1 MRFERGPFGR
11 IAVFSLDRK
20 EDMISHV
27 MDSLQNHILPSVLP
41 VYLREQFGQMEF
53 CVDCTGCDQITA
65 SSKNLMPEPLAKR
78 KAISDF
84 LLALLDAQDHFID
97 LRHFLFE
104 PDYIFVEPDTGK
116 LLWCCLPVL
125 QDAAEQV
132 SGEYFTEAKLERLL
146 MDSFFSDV
154 IDDDERSR
162 IICLLKDGRD
172 QELNTLLSR
181 MAAVPKPAVH
191 TPRSSTVVWLSI
203 QTALMIIAGILLVFF
218 SMKSGQTGTAQN
230 LRGWYLLF
238 FSVMLLL
245 TIICTGGKAKSVPAA
260 AAEEN
265 GNPSLTKKEIYF
277 PEQSPTSKESAW
289 AARNTQRPP
298 AYLNQII
305 LSSGD
310 NRKKGVRSV
319 IWTDDFLIGRDRILC
334 DLFLDDP
341 SVSDRHARIV
351 RRGVLFMIIDL
362 GSAEGTF
369 IGTRKLYSH
378 EEIPLTDQ
386 DTVTIG
392 KLKFLFSQS

>member
-1 MRFERGPFGR
+1 MVS
-11 IAVFSLDRK
+11 AV
-20 EDMISHV
+20 
-27 MDSLQNHILPSVLP
+27 
-41 VYLREQFGQMEF
+41 
-53 CVDCTGCDQITA
+53 
-65 SSKNLMPEPLAKR
+65 
-78 KAISDF
+78 
-84 LLALLDAQDHFID
+84 
-97 LRHFLFE
+97 
-104 PDYIFVEPDTGK
+104 
-116 LLWCCLPVL
+116 
-125 QDAAEQV
+125 
-132 SGEYFTEAKLERLL
+132 
-146 MDSFFSDV
+146 
-154 IDDDERSR
+154 
-162 IICLLKDGRD
+162 
-172 QELNTLLSR
+172 
-181 MAAVPKPAVH
+181 
-191 TPRSSTVVWLSI
+191 
-203 QTALMIIAGILLVFF
+203 
-218 SMKSGQTGTAQN
+218 
-230 LRGWYLLF
+230 

-298 AYLNQII
+298 ALFEPDHPII
-305 LSSGD
+305 G
-310 NRKKGVRSV
+310 RQQEKGRAFRYMDRRFS
-319 IWTDDFLIGRDRILC
+319 DRRDRILC